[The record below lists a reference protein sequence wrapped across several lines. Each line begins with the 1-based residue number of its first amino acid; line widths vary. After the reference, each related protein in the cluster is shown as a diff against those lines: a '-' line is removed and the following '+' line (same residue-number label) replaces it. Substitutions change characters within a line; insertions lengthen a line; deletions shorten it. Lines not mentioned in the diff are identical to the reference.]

1 MHTQGKGRSLIR
13 IGEVKR
19 RTGKSAA
26 TIYREMAQG
35 RFPKSVAIGPNTRA
49 WVEDEID
56 DHNARLIE
64 ARDKGQDTHLR
75 EVHPG
80 IGHGRP
86 KQKVGTLITAEAKA
100 DAPSE
105 AA

>member
-1 MHTQGKGRSLIR
+1 MKDGK
-13 IGEVKR
+13 
-19 RTGKSAA
+19 
-26 TIYREMAQG
+26 
-35 RFPKSVAIGPNTRA
+35 FPKSVAIGPNTRA

-56 DHNARLIE
+56 EHNRRLIE
-64 ARDKGQDTHLR
+64 ARDKGKDAHLR

-86 KQKVGTLITAEAKA
+86 KQKVDTLITAEAKA
-100 DAPSE
+100 DGSPE